1 MERLVGYPSCSALA
15 ASCVSVAG
23 QAESASGFL
32 GPKVMFFKVNARL
45 LRRPGASPDL
55 FGCTAQLWDKDPIAD
70 DLLAEAVVS
79 DGNVEF
85 LFDSEDCSSGDS
97 FLESHPDLYVL
108 VINSEGGELF
118 RSKVYKNVKLGE
130 SNIGNS
136 DVQTCCEMSFEEL

>member
-1 MERLVGYPSCSALA
+1 MEGLVGHPPRGALA

-32 GPKVMFFKVNARL
+32 RPNVMFFKVNARL
-45 LRRPGASPDL
+45 LPRPGASPDL

-70 DLLAEAVVS
+70 DLLAEAAVS
-79 DGNVEF
+79 NASAEF

-136 DVQTCCEMSFEEL
+136 DVQTCVEMVFEEL

>member
-1 MERLVGYPSCSALA
+1 MSLSRVFVYKQRKVRNFYQNL
-15 ASCVSVAG
+15 
-23 QAESASGFL
+23 
-32 GPKVMFFKVNARL
+32 KVMFFKINARL
-45 LRRPGASPDL
+45 LQKPGATVGLVGRS
-55 FGCTAQLWDKDPIAD
+55 AQLWDKDPISD

-97 FLESHPDLYVL
+97 FLETDPDLYVL
-108 VINSEGGELF
+108 VLDSEGGEIF

>member
-1 MERLVGYPSCSALA
+1 MERPVGYPSCGARA
-15 ASCVSVAG
+15 ASCVLVAG
-23 QAESASGFL
+23 QAESASCFL
-32 GPKVMFFKVNARL
+32 RSKVMFFKINARL

-70 DLLAEAVVS
+70 DLLAEATVS
-79 DGNVEF
+79 NASAEF

-97 FLESHPDLYVL
+97 FLETDPDLYVL

>member
-1 MERLVGYPSCSALA
+1 MGRS
-15 ASCVSVAG
+15 
-23 QAESASGFL
+23 
-32 GPKVMFFKVNARL
+32 
-45 LRRPGASPDL
+45 
-55 FGCTAQLWDKDPIAD
+55 AQLWDKDPISD

-97 FLESHPDLYVL
+97 FLETDPDLYVL
-108 VINSEGGELF
+108 VLDSEGGEIF